1 MQIDIKCGVPRTSQ
15 NTLQKRIIGGR
26 RAHFGEYPW
35 QAHIRIAGYQ
45 CGGILVSRNFIVT
58 AAHCIEQARMK
69 DITIYLGEHDT
80 QDSGTIDEPMPAEK
94 HFVSRKFIHPKFKF
108 RMAQPDRYDLALLQL
123 AAPTTFTY
131 VSHFS
136 KLCAPIY

>member
-1 MQIDIKCGVPRTSQ
+1 M
-15 NTLQKRIIGGR
+15 QKRIIGGR
-26 RAHFGEYPW
+26 RAQFGEYPW

-45 CGGILVSRNFIVT
+45 CGGVLISRYFIVT

-69 DITIYLGEHDT
+69 DIIVYLGEHDT

-108 RMAQPDRYDLALLQL
+108 RIAQPDRYDLALLQL
-123 AAPTTFTY
+123 TTPTTFTY
-131 VSHFS
+131 VV
-136 KLCAPIY
+136 